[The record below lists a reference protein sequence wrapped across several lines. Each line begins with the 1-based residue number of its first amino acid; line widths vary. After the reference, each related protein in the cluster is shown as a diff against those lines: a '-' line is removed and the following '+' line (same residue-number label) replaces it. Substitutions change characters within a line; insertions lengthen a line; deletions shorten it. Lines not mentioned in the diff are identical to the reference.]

1 MKMRNLRFHLN
12 DINEMSKKLDE
23 LLANGFD
30 SCQLISWKPE
40 VWTDENAEIIESPH

>member
-1 MKMRNLRFHLN
+1 MKIGTCVHLN

-40 VWTDENAEIIESPH
+40 VWTDGKRRNNESPH